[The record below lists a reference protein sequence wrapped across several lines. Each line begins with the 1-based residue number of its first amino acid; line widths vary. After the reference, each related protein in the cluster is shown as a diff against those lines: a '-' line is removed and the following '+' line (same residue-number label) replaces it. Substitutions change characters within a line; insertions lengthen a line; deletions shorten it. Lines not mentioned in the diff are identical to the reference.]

1 VSKRAGAALVN
12 PGQAATT
19 LVTGGAGY
27 VGAVVVDELL
37 AAGRRVRVLDALIH
51 DQSSVASSLSERGAD
66 VMRGDVRELDARRAS
81 LEGVDAVVHLAAI
94 VGDPACARD
103 PETSYQVNVEATLG
117 LFADAEAA
125 GIERFVFAST
135 CSNYGR
141 MANPTVPIDEDGE
154 LRPVSL
160 YAEQKVQIER
170 MLLSDDLGRV
180 SSTCLRFATVYG
192 VAPRM
197 RFDLTVNEFTRD
209 LWAERRL
216 EVFGEQ
222 FWRPYVHVRDAARAV
237 VTALDAPQN
246 TAAERV
252 FNVGQTDENY
262 RKIEIVEEIRRQLG
276 RGDVEYVHRE
286 EDPRDYKV
294 SFERIQRVLGFEPT
308 MTVPAGIAELVAALE
323 AEHFGDPFES
333 RYRNTP

>member
-1 VSKRAGAALVN
+1 VSKRTGAAAVN
-12 PGQAATT
+12 SGQDTTT

-37 AAGRRVRVLDALIH
+37 ATGRRVRVLDALIH
-51 DQSSVASSLSERGAD
+51 DQSSVASSLRERGAD
-66 VMRGDVRELDARRAS
+66 VMRGDLRELDARRAS

-117 LFADAEAA
+117 LVADAEAA
-125 GIERFVFAST
+125 GVERFVFGST

-209 LWAERRL
+209 LWAGRRL

-246 TAAERV
+246 TAAKGV
-252 FNVGQTDENY
+252 FNVGRTDENY

-294 SFERIQRVLGFEPT
+294 SFERIQHVLGFETT

-323 AEHFGDPFES
+323 AEHFGDPFEP